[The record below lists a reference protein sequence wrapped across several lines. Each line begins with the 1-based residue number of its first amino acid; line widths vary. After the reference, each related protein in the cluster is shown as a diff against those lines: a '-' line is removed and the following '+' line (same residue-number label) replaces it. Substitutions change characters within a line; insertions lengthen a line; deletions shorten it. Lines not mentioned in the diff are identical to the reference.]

1 MKRGVLVAALVAA
14 AFPAVARASC
24 IPMTSA
30 EQRERA
36 DVIFEGIALDNPTST
51 GVQRFRVTRY
61 LKGTGPNVLRVATG
75 EIRRPGGGGIVTS
88 VSLHVLRG
96 QKWRIFG
103 RGSSARVLRTSVCDG
118 SKRLPRR

>member
-1 MKRGVLVAALVAA
+1 MRRVLLVAAVVAA
-14 AFPAVARASC
+14 PFPAVARASC
-24 IPMTSA
+24 IPMTPA

-36 DVIFEGIALDNPTST
+36 DVIFEGVALESATST

-61 LKGTGPNVLRVATG
+61 LKGTGPKVLRVATG
-75 EIRRPGGGGIVTS
+75 EIRHAGGGGIVTS

-103 RGSSARVLRTSVCDG
+103 RGSPSRVLRTSVCDG
-118 SKRLPRR
+118 SKLLPRR

>member
-1 MKRGVLVAALVAA
+1 MTRLLLVAAVVAA
-14 AFPAVARASC
+14 AFPAVASASC
-24 IPMTSA
+24 ILMTAA

-36 DVIFEGIALDNPTST
+36 DVIFEGIALDNPTTT

-61 LKGTGPNVLRVATG
+61 LKGKGTNVLRVATG
-75 EIRRPGGGGIVTS
+75 ETRGAGGGGTVTS

-118 SKRLPRR
+118 SKRLPR